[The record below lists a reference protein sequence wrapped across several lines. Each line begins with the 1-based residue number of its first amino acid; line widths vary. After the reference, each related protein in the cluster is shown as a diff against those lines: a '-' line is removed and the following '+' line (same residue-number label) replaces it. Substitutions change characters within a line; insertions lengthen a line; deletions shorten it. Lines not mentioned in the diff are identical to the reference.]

1 MIQQSSKFGA
11 KALRPE
17 LPASTRGLPASTRG
31 LPASTRGLPA
41 AVLDKGPLQLLETSN
56 LVLS

>member
-17 LPASTRGLPASTRG
+17 LPASTRG

>member
-17 LPASTRGLPASTRG
+17 LPASTRGLPA
-31 LPASTRGLPA
+31 AI
-41 AVLDKGPLQLLETSN
+41 LDKGPLQLLETSN